1 MYMQWI
7 LNPITLYSAVAL
19 ALMGCLALF
28 LSTKVE
34 LESVR
39 RMAVSARQDLQ
50 SMREAAVKVEEEPQA
65 APAPVPTLPV
75 PAASGLNLSKRAQ
88 ALRMHRRG
96 EPVPSIAAALQAPQ
110 GEIQLLLKVHT
121 LLNQQR

>member
-1 MYMQWI
+1 MQWI
-7 LNPITLYSAVAL
+7 LNPITLYATVAL
-19 ALMGCLALF
+19 ALAGCLALF

-39 RMAVSARQDLQ
+39 RMAASTRHEVDE
-50 SMREAAVKVEEEPQA
+50 MREAAVNEIEREREPETEPVQVRAMPPSA
-65 APAPVPTLPV
+65 A
-75 PAASGLNLSKRAQ
+75 GLNLSKRAQ

-96 EPVPSIAAALQAPQ
+96 EPVASIASALQAPQ
-110 GEIQLLLKVHT
+110 GEIALLLKVHS